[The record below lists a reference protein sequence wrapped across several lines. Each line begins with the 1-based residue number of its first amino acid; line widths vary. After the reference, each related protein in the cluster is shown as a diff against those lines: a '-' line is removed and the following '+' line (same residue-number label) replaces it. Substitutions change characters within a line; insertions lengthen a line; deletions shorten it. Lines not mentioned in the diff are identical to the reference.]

1 MTHAAVR
8 PQTLWFTRCPV
19 PTATG
24 IAADLRWLG
33 DEFAPDGIE
42 VRSLQ
47 DAAPGAD
54 RAAHFTHEH
63 SALFR
68 EGGNVPALWARSRG
82 ERTRLIGLTWIEE
95 RQSVLVAPGS
105 GIRGA
110 EALRGLRIAVPKHRI
125 AIDFWRAMALR
136 GFEGALASAGLG
148 LVDAVPVD
156 IPADGHEGQWA
167 AELAALRRG
176 DVDAVYVKG
185 ALAVEAARRSGAEVA
200 VELDELPDRRFRV
213 NNGTP
218 RPITVH
224 QDLLDEHPG
233 LVDRFLA
240 VLLRAADWATGRP
253 DEVARI
259 LGAET
264 GAGADGIAGA
274 YRPGTHLTLHP
285 DLSPQRLALLAQ
297 QETALHAHG
306 FLHGRVDIAAWADPG
321 PLRRA
326 AALNSGRPAPT
337 GPGTDPAGTPDA
349 STPDAPT
356 PSASRAPRTPA
367 P

>member
-1 MTHAAVR
+1 MTHAAVLPR
-8 PQTLWFTRCPV
+8 TLWFTRCPV

-24 IAADLRWLG
+24 IAADRRWLT
-33 DEFAPDGIE
+33 DEFARDGIA

-47 DAAPGAD
+47 DAEPDAD
-54 RAAHFTHEH
+54 PAAHYTH
-63 SALFR
+63 ALPGLFR

-95 RQSVLVAPGS
+95 RQSILVAPGS
-105 GIRGA
+105 GLRGA
-110 EALRGLRIAVPKHRI
+110 AALRGSRIALPVHSI

-148 LVDAVPVD
+148 LADAVPVD
-156 IPADGHEGQWA
+156 VPADGSREQWS

-200 VELDELPDRRFRV
+200 VDLDDLPDPAFRI

-240 VLLRAADWATGRP
+240 VLLRAADWAADRP
-253 DEVARI
+253 DEVDRI

-264 GAGADGIAGA
+264 GAGAEGVAGA
-274 YRPGTHLTLHP
+274 YLPGTHRTLHP
-285 DLSPQRLALLAQ
+285 DLSPRRLALLAA
-297 QETALHAHG
+297 QEKALRAHG
-306 FLHGRVDIAAWADPG
+306 FLPEAVDIDSWADPA

-326 AALNSGRPAPT
+326 AALNGMPALP
-337 GPGTDPAGTPDA
+337 PPVTP
-349 STPDAPT
+349 
-356 PSASRAPRTPA
+356 
-367 P
+367 

>member
-1 MTHAAVR
+1 MTHAVLPR
-8 PQTLWFTRCPV
+8 TLWFTRCPV

-24 IAADLRWLG
+24 IAADRQWLTE
-33 DEFAPDGIE
+33 EFAPDGIT

-47 DAAPGAD
+47 DAAPDAD
-54 RAAHFTHEH
+54 RAAHFTH
-63 SALFR
+63 ALPGLFR

-95 RQSVLVAPGS
+95 RQTVLVGPGS
-105 GIRGA
+105 AIRGA
-110 EALRGLRIAVPKHRI
+110 EALRGLRLAVPAHDI

-136 GFEGALASAGLG
+136 GFEGALASVGLTLDDAV
-148 LVDAVPVD
+148 LVDVP
-156 IPADGHEGQWA
+156 AAEHAGQWG

-185 ALAVEAARRSGAEVA
+185 ALAVEAAQRTGAEVA
-200 VELDELPDRRFRV
+200 VELDDLPDRRHRI

-224 QDLLDEHPG
+224 QQLLDDHPG

-240 VLLRAADWATGRP
+240 VLLRAADWAAGQP
-253 DEVARI
+253 GEVARI

-264 GAGADGIAGA
+264 GAGADGVAGA
-274 YRPGTHLTLHP
+274 YRPGTHLALHP
-285 DLSPQRLALLAQ
+285 DLSPERLALLAG
-297 QETALHAHG
+297 QEAGLRAHG
-306 FLHGRVDIAAWADPG
+306 FLPEPVDVTAWADPE

-326 AALNSGRPAPT
+326 TALA
-337 GPGTDPAGTPDA
+337 
-349 STPDAPT
+349 
-356 PSASRAPRTPA
+356 ASRPGAPLFA

>member
-1 MTHAAVR
+1 MTPAVLPR
-8 PQTLWFTRCPV
+8 TLWFTRCPV

-24 IAADLRWLG
+24 IAADRQWLTE
-33 DEFAPDGIE
+33 EFAPDGIT

-47 DAAPGAD
+47 DAAPDAD
-54 RAAHFTHEH
+54 RAAHFTH
-63 SALFR
+63 ALPGLFR

-95 RQSVLVAPGS
+95 RQTVLVRPGS

-110 EALRGLRIAVPKHRI
+110 HALRGLRLAVPAHDI

-136 GFEGALASAGLG
+136 GFEGVLASAGLARDDAT
-148 LVDAVPVD
+148 LVDVP
-156 IPADGHEGQWA
+156 ATEHRGQWA

-185 ALAVEAARRSGAEVA
+185 ALAVEAARRAGAEVA
-200 VELDELPDRRFRV
+200 VELDDLPGRRFRV

-224 QDLLDEHPG
+224 QHLLDDHPG

-240 VLLRAADWATGRP
+240 VLLRAADWAAGQP
-253 DEVARI
+253 GEVARI

-264 GAGADGIAGA
+264 GAGAEGVAGA

-285 DLSPQRLALLAQ
+285 DLSAERLALLAE
-297 QETALHAHG
+297 QEAGLRAHG
-306 FLHGRVDIAAWADPG
+306 FLPDPVDVTAWADPE

-326 AALNSGRPAPT
+326 AALAGARPAVSPL
-337 GPGTDPAGTPDA
+337 P
-349 STPDAPT
+349 
-356 PSASRAPRTPA
+356 ASRATRTPT

>member
-1 MTHAAVR
+1 MTHADAVLPR
-8 PQTLWFTRCPV
+8 TLWFTRCPV

-24 IAADLRWLG
+24 IAADRRWLTE
-33 DEFAPDGIE
+33 EFARDGIE

-47 DAAPGAD
+47 DAEPDAD
-54 RAAHFTHEH
+54 PAAHYTH
-63 SALFR
+63 ALPGLFR

-82 ERTRLIGLTWIEE
+82 ERTRLVGLTWIEE
-95 RQSVLVAPGS
+95 RQSILVAPGS
-105 GIRGA
+105 GLRGA
-110 EALRGLRIAVPKHRI
+110 AALRGSRIALPVHSI

-148 LVDAVPVD
+148 LADAVPVD
-156 IPADGHEGQWA
+156 VPADGSRGQWS

-185 ALAVEAARRSGAEVA
+185 ALAVEAARRTGAEVA
-200 VELDELPDRRFRV
+200 VDLDGLPDPAFRV

-240 VLLRAADWATGRP
+240 VLLRAADWAAGRP
-253 DEVARI
+253 DEVDRI

-264 GAGADGIAGA
+264 GAGAEGVAGA
-274 YRPGTHLTLHP
+274 YLPGTHRTLHP
-285 DLSPQRLALLAQ
+285 DLSAHRPTLPAPQEKALR
-297 QETALHAHG
+297 AHG
-306 FLHGRVDIAAWADPG
+306 FPPEAVDIVSLADP
-321 PLRRA
+321 
-326 AALNSGRPAPT
+326 AP
-337 GPGTDPAGTPDA
+337 PP
-349 STPDAPT
+349 
-356 PSASRAPRTPA
+356 RAPPPNRP